1 MVSVP
6 GAYEDLQVRLLDL
19 GQGLGDGGA
28 LHLGTHHDN
37 FFQHGIVFGRLF
49 LVSLSQRVRRKQRRL
64 DSEGELNHVAFFHL
78 DCSFVIPDCRGFSTG
93 TPHARTGWNQPITV
107 SISSSD

>member
-1 MVSVP
+1 MGLFGLTTFTVQRRTKEIGVRKVLGATTP
-6 GAYEDLQVRLLDL
+6 GILLLLYRD
-19 GQGLGDGGA
+19 
-28 LHLGTHHDN
+28 
-37 FFQHGIVFGRLF
+37 FGRLF